1 MAMVPETELE
11 KLEKRI
17 ATNSARIA
25 AIRVQR
31 ALLRPGGLEEH
42 DRRIGQLERWKAIQ
56 ERFSLI
62 LRQESSRP
70 S

>member
-1 MAMVPETELE
+1 MVPEYELE

-17 ATNSARIA
+17 AANSARMA

-42 DRRIGQLERWKAIQ
+42 DRRIDQLERWKAIQ
-56 ERFSLI
+56 ERLLLI
-62 LRQESSRP
+62 LREESSRP